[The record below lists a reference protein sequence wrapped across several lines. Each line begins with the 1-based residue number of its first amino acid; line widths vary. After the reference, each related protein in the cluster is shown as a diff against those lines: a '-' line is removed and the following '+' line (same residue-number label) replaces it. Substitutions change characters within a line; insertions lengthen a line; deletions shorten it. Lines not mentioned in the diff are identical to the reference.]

1 MCLPLK
7 EYHSLAEICRLWQVT
22 YEDLL
27 YYGENG
33 LLNICVRFTAIKVA
47 LGESLKQLGVDRE
60 KVFEREDLICEPQA
74 LRVTDIYRII
84 KANGEPVIVNSFK
97 NNNRFSF
104 TEIVEKNGIQI
115 SLDDLV
121 ITRSD
126 KIRFELDND
135 IQTKNDHEAPVFKYS
150 NSFQEVIHFGKRHH
164 FGPLQAKIVEQLF
177 LANEKHEPW
186 VHGKILLS
194 KAGSESLRFTSVFK
208 GHRTW
213 REIIFSDHKG
223 YYRLNLP
230 SWAQLQLPLNKIL

>member
-7 EYHSLAEICRLWQVT
+7 EYHSLAEICKLWKVT
-22 YEDLL
+22 NEDLL

-33 LLNICVRFTAIKVA
+33 LIDICVRFTAIKVA
-47 LGESLKQLGVDRE
+47 LDKYQKSFGMGLE
-60 KVFEREDLICEPQA
+60 KLFEGEDLFFEPQP
-74 LRVTDIYRII
+74 LFDTDIYRII
-84 KANGEPVIVNSFK
+84 KADGKPVIVNRFK

-104 TEIVEKNGIQI
+104 MELIEERGISI

-121 ITRSD
+121 ITRSER
-126 KIRFELDND
+126 IRFEQDND
-135 IQTKNDHEAPVFKYS
+135 IQTVADEQIPVFKYS

-177 LANEKHEPW
+177 FANENQEPW
-186 VHGKILLS
+186 VHGKVLLA

-223 YYRLNLP
+223 FYRLNLP
-230 SWAQLQLPLNKIL
+230 SWCQLQLPLNENS